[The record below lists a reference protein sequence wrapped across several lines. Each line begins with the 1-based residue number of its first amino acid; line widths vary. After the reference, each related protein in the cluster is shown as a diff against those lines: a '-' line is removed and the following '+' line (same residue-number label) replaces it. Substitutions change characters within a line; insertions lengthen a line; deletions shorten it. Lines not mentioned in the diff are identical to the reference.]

1 MAGFNFERD
10 LEHQVNAV
18 NSVMDTFSG
27 VESSELQ
34 DKTIASLANPHIQL
48 GGSLLVGN
56 LNKVQEQ
63 NRIDKSYRNK
73 DSNVFDI
80 SMETGTGKT
89 YTYTK
94 MMFELHKNLNIG
106 KFIVIVPTLSIK
118 AGTINF
124 LKAKATREHFRQE
137 YNGCDIKTY
146 IVESQKSKGKKSHLP
161 QAIREFVEDRRT
173 NRTIHVLIINAGMIN
188 SDTMT
193 KDFDVTLLDKYSSP
207 YDAIA
212 ATKPF
217 TIIDEPHKF
226 GTGKVTWKNIEKFKS
241 QFIIR
246 YGATFNDQY
255 ENLIY
260 NLTAVDAF
268 NNDLVKGI
276 TTHIEDFNQKE
287 DVSVKLM
294 DTDGKEAKFEL
305 NQNGK
310 KSTYKLITDTSLS
323 KVHNAMHDLNIISMN
338 KSVVVLSNGLELKK
352 GYTINPYSYDQSLQ
366 DKMIESAIKRH
377 FEIEKDLLTRDV
389 KIKPLTLFFIDD
401 IAGYRDGDNIAG
413 SLKQK
418 FESVAIG
425 YIKQALEIE
434 TNEFYINYLQK
445 SLADISLI
453 HGGYFSKDNSEKD
466 DKIEKEVN
474 EILHDKETLLSLDNT
489 RRFIFSKWT
498 LREGWDNPNVFQICK
513 LRSSGSVTS
522 KLQEVGRG
530 LRLPVNEHMA
540 RVKEE
545 KFDLH
550 YYVDFTE
557 RDFTEQLIGEINDKS
572 KSLFVENPTKLTDE
586 MIVEITRLYNITEDF
601 LLEKLDEVDAIN
613 RNNDFKDG
621 GYNKLKKLYPLI
633 MTQTL
638 NPNKVRNANDKKS
651 KTTIKVGKYDELK
664 DLWETIN
671 QKVIL
676 EYKIYNEDEFKK
688 ILSAYFTD
696 NNNIFK
702 SQSISTVDRKLV
714 FENNIAEVIEL
725 KSLNVESLQISTM
738 NYKQFLMQLAIEI
751 NVNIKTLHSVFCEQK
766 DVFDITKFM
775 NNQTIR
781 VIKGGFGKYLLDN
794 AIDKFTVGYSKVS
807 NAIHPTKFT
816 DSEGKCLKEI
826 QAADV
831 GTTQGDGKTPANYL
845 FDEIY
850 FDSELERVN
859 IEQNITEVTVFT
871 KIPKNSIKIPVA
883 GGFSYSPD
891 FAYIIKDNNG
901 NKTLSFIVETKN
913 KDKRDLYTDEKQKIE
928 HAKIL
933 FNSTDCGFDVQFK
946 TQFDKDKIADILS
959 QYIKSQ

>member
-1 MAGFNFERD
+1 
-10 LEHQVNAV
+10 
-18 NSVMDTFSG
+18 MDTFSG
-27 VESSELQ
+27 VQSSAELQ
-34 DKTIASLANPHIQL
+34 DKTIASLANPIVQL
-48 GGSLLVGN
+48 GGSLLVEN
-56 LNKVQEQ
+56 LNRVQDR
-63 NRIDKSYRNK
+63 NSIDTKDGTYRNK
-73 DSNVFDI
+73 ASNIFDI

-94 MMFELHKNLNIG
+94 MMFELHKNLNVG

-146 IVESQKSKGKKSHLP
+146 IVESQTKKSKKSHLP
-161 QAIREFVEDRRT
+161 QAIREFVEARRT
-173 NRTIHVLIINAGMIN
+173 SRNIYILVINAGMIN
-188 SDTMT
+188 ADTMD
-193 KDFDVTLLDKYSSP
+193 KSFDVTLLDKYSSP

-212 ATKPF
+212 ATQPF

-226 GTGKVTWKNIEKFKS
+226 ATANKTWKNIEKLQS
-241 QFIIR
+241 QYIIR
-246 YGATFNDQY
+246 YGATFNDSY

-287 DVSVKLM
+287 DVSVKLIS
-294 DTDGKEAKFEL
+294 TDGNEAKFEL

-310 KSTYKLITDTSLS
+310 KSTYKLIKDASLS
-323 KVHNAMHDLNIISMN
+323 KVHNAMHDLNITSMN

-377 FEIEKDLLTRDV
+377 FEIEKNLLTREV

-418 FESVAIG
+418 FESVAIC

-434 TNEFYINYLQK
+434 TNEFYIDYLKK

-586 MIVEITRLYNITEDF
+586 MIVEITKLYDITQDF
-601 LLEKLDEVDAIN
+601 LLEKLDEVDAIK

-621 GYNKLKKLYPLI
+621 GYDKLKQLYPMI
-633 MTQTL
+633 L
-638 NPNKVRNANDKKS
+638 NESLKSGKVKKATDKKPS
-651 KTTIKVGKYDELK
+651 TAIRKGKYDELK
-664 DLWETIN
+664 NLWETIN

-676 EYKIYNEDEFKK
+676 EYKIDNEDEFKN
-688 ILSAYFTD
+688 ILLAYFSE
-696 NNNIFK
+696 NNGMFK
-702 SQSISTVDRKLV
+702 SQSITTKDRKLV
-714 FENNIAEVIEL
+714 FEHGIATSEEII
-725 KSLNVESLQISTM
+725 SLNTESLQISTM
-738 NYKQFLMQLAIEI
+738 KYKEFLMQLAIEI
-751 NVNIKTLHSVFCEQK
+751 NVNIKTLHSIFCELK

-781 VIKGGFGKYLLDN
+781 VIKSGFNKYLLDN
-794 AIDKFTVGYSKVS
+794 AIDKFDVGYDKVS
-807 NAIHPTKFT
+807 NATHPTKFT
-816 DSEGKCLKEI
+816 DRNGGCLAEI
-826 QAADV
+826 PASDV
-831 GTTQGDGKTPANYL
+831 GTMFVDGSTAENYF

-850 FDSELERVN
+850 FDSELERKNIIQN
-859 IEQNITEVTVFT
+859 IEEVIVFT

-883 GGFSYSPD
+883 GGFTYSPD
-891 FAYIIKDNNG
+891 FAYIIKDNAG
-901 NKTLSFIVETKN
+901 NKSLSLIVETKN
-913 KDKRDLYTDEKQKIE
+913 KAKRDLYIDEKQKIK
-928 HAKIL
+928 HAQQL
-933 FNSTDCGFDVQFK
+933 FANSDVGFSVEFR
-946 TQFDKDKIADILS
+946 TQFDTDGITDILKKVCRKTS
-959 QYIKSQ
+959 